1 VPRPRNR
8 PVECWQPI
16 FSANPRGIAFMI
28 KHGIKGVV
36 PGGGRAVEIAE
47 RWRDGLANAGRD
59 AELGTGLALVLQ
71 VHLADTQEQA
81 IREAGVWFEEQLKV
95 LAPLGRMPTLTEAQ
109 IAATYDGAAAAQAG
123 LPTVRDLVREGAWLC
138 GPPEYVAARLAEIQA
153 QLPGL
158 ERVTIGAGALGI
170 PPEAIRQT
178 IEWFGRDVLPQ
189 FEEAL

>member
-1 VPRPRNR
+1 
-8 PVECWQPI
+8 
-16 FSANPRGIAFMI
+16 M
-28 KHGIKGVV
+28 
-36 PGGGRAVEIAE
+36 
-47 RWRDGLANAGRD
+47 
-59 AELGTGLALVLQ
+59 
-71 VHLADTQEQA
+71 ADTQEQA

-109 IAATYDGAAAAQAG
+109 IAATYDGAAAVQAG
-123 LPTVRDLVREGAWLC
+123 LPTVRDLVREGAWIC
-138 GPPEYVAARLAEIQA
+138 GPPEHVAARLAEIQA

-189 FEEAL
+189 FEEAS